1 VYFFPYSMVIEAG
14 RVTEAIY
21 YKVTGAGLAHLAP
34 LTRLQELDLSESGIT
49 DDGLAHL
56 VPLVWVDVG

>member
-49 DDGLAHL
+49 DDGPPA
-56 VPLVWVDVG
+56 